1 MNTSDKVAILADSA
15 KYDASCS
22 TSGSSRQNSPGGIGN
37 AKACGICHS
46 WTPDG
51 RCVALLKVLLSN
63 ACAWDCAYCV
73 NRRSNDIPRA
83 GFEPEELVRLIMD
96 FYKRNYLE
104 GALLSSGVLGCPEAT
119 MERLI
124 AVARTLRV
132 RERFNGY
139 LHLKAI
145 PGASDELVMEAARWA
160 DRVSVNIEL
169 PSAASLASI
178 APDKSP
184 AAIFGPM
191 RTLARAS
198 GFEPRRLLQPP
209 ALPQAAAHFDPQQ
222 PPQASDASMVQQPQD
237 NSSFK
242 TTSRQTVSGLPG
254 TNKTGSDRTAANR
267 LMLTRSNPRQ
277 DDTKLP
283 SRPDSPWPA
292 MDLALP
298 AVAEPRPLYD
308 STGSGSTTANPS
320 SSPSAASGRSGSRSS
335 LPSVM
340 EARKN
345 RTRNPEAAILPAGQT
360 TQMVI
365 GASPESDLD
374 ILTLAENLYLA
385 YDVRRVYYSAF
396 IPVSGDTRVP
406 ALPRPPLLRE
416 HRLYQAD
423 WLFRFYGFSADEI
436 IDPGRPNLDDRL
448 DPKCAWALRN
458 LHRFPIDLDK
468 ADYLEILRV
477 PGIGPKSASRI
488 LRARRQNRLKPQ
500 MLASLG
506 VVMKRAR
513 WFVSCSGLMA
523 DALPGDPRAAFALN
537 EGALRRLL
545 SDGASRQL
553 NPLQLEL
560 GLDRGLDQELDPG
573 RITG

>member
-1 MNTSDKVAILADSA
+1 MNTSDKVALLADSA

-37 AKACGICHS
+37 AAATGICHS

-104 GALLSSGVLGCPEAT
+104 GALLSSGVSGCPDTT
-119 MERLI
+119 MERLVS
-124 AVARTLRV
+124 VARTLRV

-184 AAIFGPM
+184 AAIFRPM

-198 GFEPRRLLQPP
+198 GFEPRRLVQ
-209 ALPQAAAHFDPQQ
+209 
-222 PPQASDASMVQQPQD
+222 PQASPQATALPVARFPDPRSPDHRSPTQQ
-237 NSSFK
+237 S
-242 TTSRQTVSGLPG
+242 SGLQSPVPAATTPG
-254 TNKTGSDRTAANR
+254 QTW
-267 LMLTRSNPRQ
+267 
-277 DDTKLP
+277 
-283 SRPDSPWPA
+283 PDMEVS
-292 MDLALP
+292 LP

-308 STGSGSTTANPS
+308 TSGHST
-320 SSPSAASGRSGSRSS
+320 RIS
-335 LPSVM
+335 LPSVF
-340 EARKN
+340 EARRN

-436 IDPGRPNLDDRL
+436 IDPGRPNLDDSL

-458 LHRFPIDLDK
+458 LHLFPIDLNK

-488 LRARRQNRLKPQ
+488 LRARRQNRLMPQ

-523 DALPGDPRAAFALN
+523 DTLPGEPRTAFALN
-537 EGALRRLL
+537 EGALRSLL
-545 SDGASRQL
+545 SDDASRQL

-560 GLDRGLDQELDPG
+560 DLGLEAG
-573 RITG
+573 